1 MTKNL
6 YDPSI
11 PTSRG
16 DADAAAAARKPT
28 NNIVQGTSAAGVR
41 AVGTQLVAFYFRAPV
56 KAFFRMRVD
65 YMQMVRAVNPL
76 IQANERWSF
85 RQTTPLLLAH
95 AVKHYGWGF
104 IPNQVLPPLI
114 ANASVG
120 ALLYTTYL
128 TTLSTLHAPSSHH
141 SRRVHPPP
149 PPTATFTA
157 GLLAGTL
164 QSIVAAPLDALVIRF
179 KVSEMLTGQYSSMW
193 TYAHHKL
200 REIGPRGV
208 FAGYGLSLLKES
220 LGYGVFFAAFEG
232 VKQQGFYGYA
242 RWYYG
247 RGLRPGEETTV
258 RPHFTMEPAFLLA
271 AGISASVL
279 QQVVQHPL
287 GKVQDVHW
295 GRLESMDYA
304 EKLAPRGGGGG
315 AGVRAA
321 WRVYA
326 NAYRD
331 TWAQCALQKEKVGGW
346 ARWLYRGFVMNTLR
360 QVPSTSAG
368 LIVFELVR
376 RRYAL
381 VDEEAGI
388 RVEGE
393 DGGVVTILLN

>member
-1 MTKNL
+1 MTKDL

-16 DADAAAAARKPT
+16 DADTAAAARKPA

-76 IQANERWSF
+76 IQAGERWSF

-271 AGISASVL
+271 AGMAASVC

-304 EKLAPRGGGGG
+304 AKLVPQ
-315 AGVRAA
+315 A

-331 TWAQCALQKEKVGGW
+331 TWVQCALQKEKVGGW

-381 VDEEAGI
+381 VGEEAAI